1 MKPFV
6 PLTELAQQA
15 VGASL
20 EPGALAIDAT
30 VGNGHDTLFLA
41 GRVAP
46 GGRVIG
52 FDIQPRAIE
61 GTRARLASAGLGS
74 AATLKLCGH
83 EHMLEQVP
91 DAWSG
96 KVSAVMF
103 NLGYLPGGDKG
114 LTTGAG
120 TTLRALDQA
129 LSLLRGGGLISLLV
143 YRAHEGATV
152 EADAV
157 SAWLHRLDEGCRLT
171 SHESPGP
178 VLHLIERLATRGA
191 AMPVRPD

>member
-15 VGASL
+15 VGESL

-103 NLGYLPGGDKG
+103 NLGYLPGGDKTRITQAE
-114 LTTGAG
+114 TTIS
-120 TTLRALDQA
+120 ALDQA
-129 LSLLRGGGLISLLV
+129 LALLSIGGLISLLL
-143 YRAHEGATV
+143 YRGHAGAET
-152 EADAV
+152 DAV
-157 SAWLHRLDEGCRLT
+157 LGWLDQLGPRYRIRSQD
-171 SHESPGP
+171 SPGP
-178 VLHLIERLATRGA
+178 LLYLIERLR
-191 AMPVRPD
+191 